1 MNVSES
7 TRSQSPRG
15 TYSSKSL
22 FGRELLAKISPDY
35 HAQPQFHPWV
45 PFLLFKSASVSEQC
59 HKYKQNVKIAGE
71 DAASQITVININLF
85 PTTRLSYSLCI
96 IKLSSGWNIEIG
108 RKWGK
113 EKVKKRDK
121 HSWNLGENVLSLQFV
136 VCSDWAW
143 HCIESVR
150 TLKSFCE
157 ELGCVCFVLG
167 FFVGGWGGGVGWS
180 TWDWLT
186 VSCKYVC
193 TWWLHQIDSVRRMFR
208 LTISRKNFK
217 SSCERTFKCPRCQ
230 RRQLCIVLFNYSY
243 YLWLSKALT
252 EKDQCVNW
260 LKSR

>member
-1 MNVSES
+1 MHNRNFILES
-7 TRSQSPRG
+7 
-15 TYSSKSL
+15 
-22 FGRELLAKISPDY
+22 
-35 HAQPQFHPWV
+35 

-85 PTTRLSYSLCI
+85 PTTRLSYSFCI

-121 HSWNLGENVLSLQFV
+121 HSWNLGENVLSLQFAV
-136 VCSDWAW
+136 RSDWAW

-150 TLKSFCE
+150 TLKSVCAE
-157 ELGCVCFVLG
+157 CVCVWVD
-167 FFVGGWGGGVGWS
+167 VGGWS

-193 TWWLHQIDSVRRMFR
+193 TWWLHQMNSVRRNALLSGIEEKTSNPAAR
-208 LTISRKNFK
+208 EHLNVPALKDD
-217 SSCERTFKCPRCQ
+217 SCV
-230 RRQLCIVLFNYSY
+230 LCVFNYSY